1 MADPSHDAMT
11 ETELQSAVVELAQ
24 WLGYL
29 VSHTR
34 VARQADGSWVT
45 PIQGDAGFPDLVLAH
60 KRSGSVLFR
69 ELKSQKGRATKG
81 QLMWLAAT
89 GGMIWRPSH
98 WFDGEVER
106 DLKDSAVHG
115 KEEKD
120 GDS

>member
-1 MADPSHDAMT
+1 MADLKPEAMT
-11 ETELQSAVVELAQ
+11 EAELQSAVVELAQ

-34 VARQADGSWVT
+34 VARQSDGSWVT

-60 KRSGSVLFR
+60 KRSGMVLFR

-89 GGMIWRPSH
+89 GGTIWRPSH
-98 WFDGEVER
+98 WFDGEIER
-106 DLKDSAVHG
+106 DLKESAVHG
-115 KEEKD
+115 KEEK
-120 GDS
+120 